1 MCLYF
6 LIYIY
11 NYIYIYILCIYIYLY
26 SVFLC
31 IDISTY
37 IICILF
43 IYVYVYQSAGKI
55 DQQTMHRFLPASGK
69 LAGWFFSPAVSWKDR
84 GHMWSYLWL
93 ERAKAHKYPNIS
105 MLLYI
110 YIYSTI
116 QPDFSAAISSGDAK
130 QHPLGRVDS
139 HKGPHGEA
147 AIRATR
153 KQGAGVCCAGWA
165 AGKQLGNGLETMK
178 EGDLDLLKAWKHHIY
193 IYLGHIRNKQ
203 LDPAKWTA
211 QQNVLQQ
218 WFQPRSERES

>member
-1 MCLYF
+1 M
-6 LIYIY
+6 YISLREKLTNKQCTDFSQHPVSWRGDFFHLPCPERTVVICGHTCDSNGRKRTNIQTY
-11 NYIYIYILCIYIYLY
+11 QCFYIYIYL
-26 SVFLC
+26 
-31 IDISTY
+31 
-37 IICILF
+37 
-43 IYVYVYQSAGKI
+43 
-55 DQQTMHRFLPASGK
+55 
-69 LAGWFFSPAVSWKDR
+69 
-84 GHMWSYLWL
+84 
-93 ERAKAHKYPNIS
+93 
-105 MLLYI
+105 